1 MARNASLIVLL
12 GIIAAL
18 GFVFFRVMADFW
30 LPLFLA
36 ALLVVIFR
44 PVHQWILDRCEGK
57 QKRAAVLTTLAIL
70 FIVLGPLIWVVALA
84 VSEVE
89 VLFARPWASEMGER
103 VNSLRAKAHL
113 EMPYAEAVTNI
124 EDGFHKLLSGQ
135 LRDDGTTPIQIDDE
149 YRLATLDQV
158 AAGIQSLF
166 EMIERDGLPAGV
178 EINDEELAQRQ
189 RDLIDQINSARQP
202 VTGPEYYQR
211 LDQAYVSYRVMKQQL
226 LGGTTWAWLIELA
239 NPSPKKIQR
248 WQGQTLDYL
257 QTSVLSL
264 TGQTTAFVLSILFGL
279 FVLIISLY
287 YFLVDG
293 PNLIRAGMRMS
304 PLDDQ
309 YEEELLTEFATVSR
323 AVVLATLLSA
333 VVQGILA
340 GIGYVAVGA
349 SPLFLLIIL
358 TMLLAM
364 VPFVGAA
371 AVWVPVALWVIFIDK
386 APAAEHDGRLV
397 AGIGFAIYGFV
408 VISMADNFI
417 KPWVLHGQSKLHPL
431 LALLSVLGGVKALGP
446 IGLLVGPMVVAFLQV
461 LLTMLNS
468 ELRHIEKN
476 ALAGPREPKVLPKP
490 TS

>member
-18 GFVFFRVMADFW
+18 GFVFFRVMAEFW

-44 PVHQWILDRCEGK
+44 PVHRWILDRCEGK

-70 FIVLGPLIWVVALA
+70 FIVLGPLIWIVALA

-89 VLFARPWASEMGER
+89 VLFARPWASEVGER
-103 VNSLRAKAHL
+103 INSLRAEAHL
-113 EMPYAEAVTNI
+113 EMPYSEVVTNI
-124 EDGFHKLLSGQ
+124 EGGFHKLLAGQ
-135 LRDDGTTPIQIDDE
+135 IRDDGTTPVPVDRE
-149 YRLATLDQV
+149 YQLSTLDQIS
-158 AAGIQSLF
+158 AEIQSLF
-166 EMIERDGLPAGV
+166 ELIERDGLPTSV
-178 EINDEELAQRQ
+178 EITDEELAQRQ
-189 RDLIDQINSARQP
+189 RDLSDQIGLARQA
-202 VTGPEYYQR
+202 VTDAEYYQR
-211 LDQAYVSYRVMKQQL
+211 LDQAYVSYRVTKQQL
-226 LGGTTWAWLIELA
+226 LGGRTWAWLIELA

-248 WQGQTLDYL
+248 WQGQALDYL
-257 QTSVLSL
+257 QKSVLSL
-264 TGQTTAFVLSILFGL
+264 TGQTTAFVLGILFGL
-279 FVLIISLY
+279 FILIIALY

-309 YEEELLTEFATVSR
+309 YEEELLAEFATVSR

-333 VVQGILA
+333 VAQGILA
-340 GIGYVAVGA
+340 GIGYTVIGA

-358 TMLLAM
+358 TTLLAM

-371 AVWVPVALWVIFIDK
+371 AVWVPVALWVAFIDK
-386 APAAEHDGRLV
+386 APGAEHDGRLV
-397 AGIGFAIYGFV
+397 VGIGFAIYGIV

-446 IGLLVGPMVVAFLQV
+446 IGLLVGPMVVAFLQA
-461 LLTMLNS
+461 LLTMLNK
-468 ELRHIEKN
+468 ELGHIERN
-476 ALAGPREPKVLPKP
+476 AQIATRRDH
-490 TS
+490 